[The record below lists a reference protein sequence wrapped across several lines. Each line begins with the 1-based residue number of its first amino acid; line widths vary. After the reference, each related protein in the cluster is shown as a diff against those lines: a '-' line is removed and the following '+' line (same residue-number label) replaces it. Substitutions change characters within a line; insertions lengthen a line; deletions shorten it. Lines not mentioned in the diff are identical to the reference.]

1 GAGAELD
8 EPDRLEPPLLAEAE
22 HARIEVE
29 RARLVAAANDDVVDL
44 RDRERAVHARAQP
57 TPAAASFASSAR
69 VRSTA
74 SPSPGT
80 ANCAFTRYSV
90 PQWLTLPLRMSGPR
104 TARYSFMWLYGFA
117 NESPSI
123 PSITIW
129 CERPMPSVKRP
140 PAMACAE
147 SACCAIACG
156 WRGKVG
162 LTAVPSSMRRVSRAH
177 SAAAMIV
184 SMPMMLANQ
193 PLAKPSASARL
204 ALAMSPC

>member
-1 GAGAELD
+1 MRGAVCSRIVFGPVIHVIVPSASRPVSASILGAS
-8 EPDRLEPPLLAEAE
+8 AAT
-22 HARIEVE
+22 RI
-29 RARLVAAANDDVVDL
+29 A
-44 RDRERAVHARAQP
+44 HGFP
-57 TPAAASFASSAR
+57 
-69 VRSTA
+69 
-74 SPSPGT
+74 PGT
-80 ANCAFTRYSV
+80 ASCAFTRYSL

-140 PAMACAE
+140 PAIACAE

-162 LTAVPSSMRRVSRAH
+162 ITAVPSSMRLVSRAH
-177 SAAAMIV
+177 SAAAMIA
-184 SMPMMLANQ
+184 SMPMMLANH
-193 PLAKPSASARL
+193 PLAKPSASARF
-204 ALAMSPC
+204 ACAMSPSAPAGAPAMSPMPIPIFIIAPV